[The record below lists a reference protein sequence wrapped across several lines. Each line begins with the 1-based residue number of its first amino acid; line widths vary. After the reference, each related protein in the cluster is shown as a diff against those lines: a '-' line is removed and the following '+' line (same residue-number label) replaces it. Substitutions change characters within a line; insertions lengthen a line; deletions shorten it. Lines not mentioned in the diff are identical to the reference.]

1 MTHLRIQHPVPDYDR
16 WKRAFDLDPADR
28 RGSGVLRY
36 TILRSATQ
44 PTIVMVDLELGSVRE
59 AEKLLLKLRRLWSST
74 GPTVMTDPEAWIVDV
89 TETVELG

>member
-1 MTHLRIQHPVPDYDR
+1 MTFLRIQHPVPDYDR

-36 TILRSATQ
+36 TILRSPAH
-44 PTIVMVDLELGSVRE
+44 PNFVMIDLELGSVRE
-59 AEKLLLKLRRLWSST
+59 AEKLLLRLRRLWSST

-89 TETVELG
+89 VETVDLA

>member
-1 MTHLRIQHPVPDYDR
+1 MTYLRIQHPVPDYDR
-16 WKRAFDLDPADR
+16 WKRSFDLDPADR

-44 PTIVMVDLELGSVRE
+44 PTIVMVDLELGSIRE

-74 GPTVMTDPEAWIVDV
+74 GPTAMTNPEAWIVDV
-89 TETVELG
+89 TETVELA